1 MREFLAACFGLF
13 AALLVWP
20 LLGIPN
26 RPVLVAGIPLLVLY
40 LFSVWAAIVGVLAW
54 AAARAGGDDP

>member
-1 MREFLAACFGLF
+1 MRELLAACFGLF

-20 LLGIPN
+20 LLGILN
-26 RPVLVAGIPLLVLY
+26 RPVLIGGIPMLVLY
-40 LFSVWAAIVGVLAW
+40 LFAVWAAIVIVLAL

>member
-1 MREFLAACFGLF
+1 MRELLAGCFGLF

-26 RPVLVAGIPLLVLY
+26 RPVLIGGIPMLVLY
-40 LFSVWAAIVGVLAW
+40 LFSVWAAIVIVLAL